1 MAKKQ
6 KGSRDDYALFG
17 SMLDVA
23 KALSRPGNGIP
34 YEEVMD
40 IMSCSHK
47 KAERVVQFFQKRYP
61 YNFEE
66 HRDPMVPQ
74 KKLFKLDGADCV
86 PLDYINDAEMFA
98 LNGSTKK
105 IKDDAIKLPLVS
117 LEYKLN
123 RLLERRKTVA
133 QMNDMEGISMG
144 EAVVSG
150 PRIKNKNDDEIL
162 RKLRKAILENKV
174 INCSYYSV
182 SDKKKKKITVCPLGI
197 LWGNW
202 NNYLVV
208 LENGKTAQ
216 KILSNI
222 SDVKITNEEF
232 RSGNFSIDEY
242 AKKSFGAY
250 HTPNGPFDVEWYVSP
265 DAKES
270 ALKYEFHPDQKVI
283 PHTDGSLTIK
293 FKSDGWREMSWYL
306 FRWSGAI
313 VPIKPKALV
322 DEYKNIIKKIS
333 DSVKL

>member
-6 KGSRDDYALFG
+6 KASREDYGLFD

-23 KALSRPGNGIP
+23 KELSRPGNGIP
-34 YEEVMD
+34 YEEIMD

-47 KAERVVQFFQKRYP
+47 KAERMVQFFQKRFP

-74 KKLFKLDGADCV
+74 KKLFKLDGADSI

-105 IKDDAIKLPLVS
+105 IKDNAIKSPLIS

-150 PRIKNKNDDEIL
+150 PCIKTETNGEIL
-162 RKLRKAILENKV
+162 RKLRTAILENRV

-182 SDKKKKKITVCPLGI
+182 SDKKQKELKLYPLGI

-222 SDVKITNEEF
+222 SNVKITKEEF

-250 HTPNGPFDVEWYVSP
+250 HSPEGPFDVEWYVKP
-265 DAKES
+265 DAAES
-270 ALKYEFHPDQKVI
+270 ALKYDFFPEQKVKK
-283 PHTDGSLTIK
+283 HEDGSLTIK
-293 FKSDGWREMSWYL
+293 AKSDAWWEMSWYL
-306 FRWSGAI
+306 FRWRGKI
-313 VPIKPKALV
+313 VPVKPKALV
-322 DEYKNIIKKIS
+322 DEYKKLIKELS
-333 DSVKL
+333 DSIK